1 MLCSGLALVEW
12 SKALE
17 AAQEELES
25 HRGSNSDQ
33 PLFAR
38 PFARLASFDV
48 EVHPDAADSGFEVA
62 VEEVEVE
69 AAAAVVAVAGVGVA
83 AADDP
88 AVYSFATYG
97 AVPTLQQYSK
107 VDLHSCQRIPL
118 APSRGEFPLVMTPEA
133 CSALSYAALIV
144 DLPVVFSPPLVC
156 ACPLLL
162 LHAASSALT
171 HPLLAIVLEVQAAGQ
186 VVDPMIDW

>member
-1 MLCSGLALVEW
+1 MLYSGPVLVEW

-17 AAQEELES
+17 VAREELES
-25 HRGSNSDQ
+25 RTDSNSDQ

-38 PFARLASFDV
+38 PFAHLASFDE

-62 VEEVEVE
+62 VEEVEVA

-88 AVYSFATYG
+88 AVYSFATCG

-107 VDLHSCQRIPL
+107 VDLHSCQQIPL
-118 APSRGEFPLVMTPEA
+118 APSRGESPLVMIPEA

-144 DLPVVFSPPLVC
+144 NLPVVFSPPLVC
-156 ACPLLL
+156 ACLLLL
-162 LHAASSALT
+162 LHAASSAST
-171 HPLLAIVLEVQAAGQ
+171 RPLLAIVLEVQAAGRA
-186 VVDPMIDW
+186 VDPMIDW